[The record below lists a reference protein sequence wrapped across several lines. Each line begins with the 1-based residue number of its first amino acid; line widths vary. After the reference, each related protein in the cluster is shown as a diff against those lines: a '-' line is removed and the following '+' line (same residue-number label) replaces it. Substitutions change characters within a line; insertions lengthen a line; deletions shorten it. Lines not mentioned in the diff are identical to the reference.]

1 MLFFPKNFRG
11 FRDRNKITKSKCNVS
26 DSNTRL
32 RFERIWPQLVSA
44 NVVIRIED
52 LIIQV
57 KFEKIYLKKNF

>member
-1 MLFFPKNFRG
+1 
-11 FRDRNKITKSKCNVS
+11 
-26 DSNTRL
+26 L

-57 KFEKIYLKKNF
+57 KFEKIYLKKFF